1 MFYTYIL
8 YSQTADKY
16 YVGSSSNPED
26 RLKKHR
32 NKSKGFTNQAADW
45 EFVFLKSFEDK
56 SHALSYE
63 REIKSWKSR
72 KKIEKLIAE
81 SVKLSD

>member
-16 YVGSSSNPED
+16 YVGSSSNPGN

-45 EFVFLKSFEDK
+45 EFVFQKSFADK

-81 SVKLSD
+81 SGKILG